1 MRLQFGTQKVRRE
14 WKETAEYTEADYK
27 VIQVDNEVNILQLT
41 DIHYD
46 ASNNRK
52 EDTVKLIKQVIENSG
67 ADMIAL
73 TGDWCYYTPVGKK
86 EKCEEI
92 FDINDSYGIP
102 RAPIFG
108 NHDAEIFL
116 SKYESIKQSQIDLR
130 DFLNIIY
137 KLIILYNLYNLHKA

>member
-1 MRLQFGTQKVRRE
+1 MRLQFGTPKVHRE

-92 FDINDSYGIP
+92 FDIIDSYGIP

-108 NHDAEIFL
+108 NRDAEIFL

-130 DFLNIIY
+130 DFLI
-137 KLIILYNLYNLHKA
+137 